1 MMDNKDI
8 LNEAMN
14 SKTIRKVRYRAKED
28 RELDI
33 VEELRLYAEIIDT
46 EDVHLMMLSS
56 EVFSVAANE
65 IEKLR
70 DEDKRNAQY
79 TSNSGDIVYMQAE
92 KIKHLENLITEWA
105 NADDIYTEGLTNRQH
120 DALEVAYDLL
130 RAEVGR

>member
-1 MMDNKDI
+1 MNDKNI
-8 LNEAMN
+8 LSKVMN
-14 SKTIRKVRYRAKED
+14 SKTIHKIRHRAKED

-56 EVFSVAANE
+56 EVFSVAADE

-70 DEDKRNAQY
+70 DENKQNAQY

-92 KIKHLENLITEWA
+92 RIKHLENLIAEWA
-105 NADDIYTEGLTNRQH
+105 NADDIYTEGLTNKQH
-120 DALEVAYDLL
+120 DNLEAAYDLL

>member
-1 MMDNKDI
+1 MNDKNILSKAMD
-8 LNEAMN
+8 
-14 SKTIRKVRYRAKED
+14 SKTIRKIRHRAKED

-46 EDVHLMMLSS
+46 EEVRLMMLSS
-56 EVFSVAANE
+56 EVFSVAADE

-70 DEDKRNAQY
+70 DENKRNAQY
-79 TSNSGDIVYMQAE
+79 TSNYGDIVYMQAE
-92 KIKHLENLITEWA
+92 RIKHLENLITEWA
-105 NADDIYTEGLTNRQH
+105 NADDVYTEGLTNGQH

>member
-14 SKTIRKVRYRAKED
+14 SKTIRKVRHRAKED

-46 EDVHLMMLSS
+46 EDVRLMMLSS
-56 EVFSVAANE
+56 EVFLVAADE

-70 DEDKRNAQY
+70 DEDKQNAQY
-79 TSNSGDIVYMQAE
+79 TSNSGDIIYMQAE
-92 KIKHLENLITEWA
+92 KIKHLESLIAEWA
-105 NADDIYTEGLTNRQH
+105 DADDIYSKGLTDKQH
-120 DALEVAYDLL
+120 DSLESAYDAL
-130 RAEVGR
+130 RQAVGR